1 MSKQDFA
8 SRDLKRRPF
17 RTTLILLT
25 LVTVVTAT
33 TFLFLFANVL
43 LDVSLFL
50 TSSGPLSAFS
60 VFFES
65 FIFAILILVLALGV
79 VVVSSTIS
87 LEMVSRR
94 KDIALMKAIGTTI
107 DSLYD
112 HFIAQAI
119 ALLLGSIVFGITIGT
134 GLYMIGL
141 IWLSATVPGL
151 SIVFN
156 FPVLQIG
163 LLSFVYILAGYFAAQ
178 KPIIDTVNESPVTA
192 MNPDVGMKVRRV
204 GFLDQL
210 GLSVRVATRA
220 SGRRLMGRRRTMISL
235 FLGITLASILW
246 IGGGIVETTTDTYL
260 TRGMGTNIVAIGNPD
275 LLEQYYSAYSLDGEY
290 LNDSFSFRG
299 EQYIIDQNLIGNL
312 TELVGVTNID
322 ERFVEYTA
330 VEELAASVY
339 IQDPSNPEKGYYTTI
354 GGQRQSSTL
363 IVGLDWENT
372 VSDWYFEGSRAT
384 SQEEVWVGGV
394 LANTLFDDPLIERM
408 EVYGVSL
415 NVSGI
420 MLDVLNG
427 GNVAVTSLSILQDT
441 LGISGGNLL
450 LVQVDDYSSTMID
463 EIEDILSE
471 GGYGFEV
478 FLQQELLEENRQ
490 TMASLWSL
498 LLPLPV
504 IALVS
509 AFLSLMNYLLVSV
522 FGRFQDYVIMR
533 SVGAKPS
540 FLAKCIVAEGVDIGG
555 QSGIPAVIVGAVFS
569 ALFLVPEAAVPSIL
583 YLPFTI
589 SVMILALF
597 LVVVLAAIPVY
608 LLFTSRTD
616 LRVSEFQV

>member
-1 MSKQDFA
+1 M
-8 SRDLKRRPF
+8 
-17 RTTLILLT
+17 
-25 LVTVVTAT
+25 VTVVTAT

-43 LDVSLFL
+43 LDVSLFV
-50 TSSGPLSAFS
+50 TSGGPMSAFS

-65 FIFAILILVLALGV
+65 FIWAILILVIALGV

-119 ALLLGSIVFGITIGT
+119 ALLLGSVVFGIAIGT
-134 GLYMIGL
+134 GLYMVGL
-141 IWLSATVPGL
+141 IWLTSAMPGL
-151 SIVFN
+151 QLTFN
-156 FPVLQIG
+156 FPILQIG
-163 LLSFVYILAGYFAAQ
+163 VLSFVYLVAGYFAAQ
-178 KPIIDTVNESPVTA
+178 KPIFDTVNESPVTA

-235 FLGITLASILW
+235 FLSITLASVLW
-246 IGGGIVETTTDTYL
+246 IGGGVVETTTDTYI
-260 TRGMGTNIVAIGNPD
+260 TRGRGTNVIAIGHPD
-275 LLEQYYSAYSLDGEY
+275 LLDQYYSAYSLEGEY
-290 LNDSFSFRG
+290 LNESFNFRG
-299 EQYIIDQNLIGNL
+299 AGYTINRTLIGNL
-312 TELVGVTNID
+312 TELVGVTSIE
-322 ERFVEYTA
+322 ERFVEYA
-330 VEELAASVY
+330 DVEELPAIIWVE
-339 IQDPSNPEKGYYTTI
+339 DPTNPEEGYYTTV
-354 GGQRQSSTL
+354 GGHRQSSTL

-372 VSDWYFEGSRAT
+372 VSDWYFEGSRVT
-384 SQEEVWVGGV
+384 SQEEVWIGGE
-394 LANTLFDDPLIERM
+394 LANTLFDDPLIQRM

-427 GNVAVTSLSILQDT
+427 GNVAITSLSVLRDT
-441 LGISGGNLL
+441 LGLSGGNLL
-450 LVQVDDYSSTMID
+450 LVQVDDYSSTLIG
-463 EIEDILSE
+463 EIEEILSE

-478 FLQQELLEENRQ
+478 FLQQDLLEQNRQ
-490 TMASLWSL
+490 AMASLWSL

-540 FLAKCIVAEGVDIGG
+540 FLAKCIIAEGVDIGG
-555 QSGIPAVIVGAVFS
+555 QSGIPAVIVGAIFS

-583 YLPFTI
+583 YLPFII
-589 SVMILALF
+589 SIMILALF
-597 LVVVLAAIPVY
+597 LVIVLAAIPVY
-608 LLFTSRTD
+608 LLFTSKTD